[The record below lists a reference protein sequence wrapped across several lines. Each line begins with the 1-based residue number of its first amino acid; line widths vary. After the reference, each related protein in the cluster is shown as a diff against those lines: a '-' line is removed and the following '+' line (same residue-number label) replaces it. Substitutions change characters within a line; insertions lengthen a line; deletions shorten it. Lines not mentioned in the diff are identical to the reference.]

1 MSDEEIIK
9 RRLLIDGDGTGDDR
23 RLNMLLKQFLKWTF
37 SKNDSPENNQIVY
50 DRLLAQMAQ
59 CEFAAAKT
67 DYTSKMITE
76 ELKNYAKLSD
86 SIEKSIELA
95 RNEIEES
102 KLELVLAKQI
112 RKNKMEYDML
122 AKVIKEQPDRKDT
135 TKQIDALKKDLAELM
150 EKKIK
155 LERKFQKRRND
166 FTLLM
171 YSIREL
177 QAQLEDES
185 SSESSDDDDLNGL
198 DTMELSDDDAIH
210 IISDKNENASSDVRK
225 HLKRESQ
232 IDENGS
238 KGNNSVDEDTI
249 LELSIEKDEN
259 DVKMDDTV
267 VIL

>member
-37 SKNDSPENNQIVY
+37 SKNDSPENNQIIY

-67 DYTSKMITE
+67 DYTSKMIQE

-102 KLELVLAKQI
+102 KRELVLAKQI
-112 RKNKMEYDML
+112 RRNKMEYDML

-135 TKQIDALKKDLAELM
+135 TKQIDALKKDLSELM

-177 QAQLEDES
+177 QAQLEEDS
-185 SSESSDDDDLNGL
+185 SSESSDDEELNGL
-198 DTMELSDDDAIH
+198 DTMDLSDDEGITVRAE
-210 IISDKNENASSDVRK
+210 KNSIELADGKS
-225 HLKRESQ
+225 LKKDSPT
-232 IDENGS
+232 DENGS
-238 KGNNSVDEDTI
+238 KGNMSVDEDAI
-249 LELSIEKDEN
+249 LELSIDKDES
-259 DVKMDDTV
+259 DVKMEETV
-267 VIL
+267 TVP